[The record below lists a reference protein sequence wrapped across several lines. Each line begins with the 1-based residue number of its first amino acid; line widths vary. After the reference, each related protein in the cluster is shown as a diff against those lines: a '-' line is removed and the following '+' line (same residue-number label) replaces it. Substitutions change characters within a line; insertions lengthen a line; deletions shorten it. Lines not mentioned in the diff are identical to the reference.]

1 MATGPL
7 ETDPAAALRS
17 ERDALA
23 RRCAAAEAQVRDLST
38 DLAEAH
44 ARLAAYEA
52 AQAAQ
57 DAADSGSLSLFD
69 GDPTTGDR
77 LTGDGSDPRVLSL
90 VLGSTAVVAGM
101 VALLALLNGKL
112 GSPFGLIMIALTIG
126 LAWGAARSR
135 VVPVEVSVVRGM
147 VYIQQ
152 GESSYRFDLRK
163 PETAVDM
170 VGRPGD
176 AGWTVHFGR
185 RGLDP
190 FVVDA
195 SMVDA
200 AEFTRQLRE
209 HRPEI

>member
-7 ETDPAAALRS
+7 EIDPAVALRT
-17 ERDALA
+17 ERDALV
-23 RRCAAAEAQVRDLST
+23 RRCAAAEAQVADLT
-38 DLAEAH
+38 ADLAEAH
-44 ARLAAYEA
+44 ARLAAYQA
-52 AQAAQ
+52 AQEAQ
-57 DAADSGSLSLFD
+57 DAADSGSLSFFD
-69 GDPTTGDR
+69 GSTTSGDR
-77 LTGDGSDPRVLSL
+77 LTGDGSDPRVLSM

-101 VALLALLNGKL
+101 VTLLTLLNGKL
-112 GSPFGLIMIALTIG
+112 ASPFGLIMIALTIG
-126 LAWGAARSR
+126 LAWGAANAR
-135 VVPVEVSVVRGM
+135 VVPVEISVVRGM

-163 PETAVDM
+163 PETAVDL

-176 AGWTVHFGR
+176 ANWTVHFGR

-200 AEFTRQLRE
+200 VEFTRQLRE
-209 HRPEI
+209 HRPDL

>member
-7 ETDPAAALRS
+7 GADPDVALQA

-23 RRCAAAEAQVRDLST
+23 RRCADAEAQVRELSGE
-38 DLAEAH
+38 LAQ
-44 ARLAAYEA
+44 ARARIAAYEE
-52 AQAAQ
+52 
-57 DAADSGSLSLFD
+57 ADNASLSLFEGGTTS
-69 GDPTTGDR
+69 GDP

-90 VLGSTAVVAGM
+90 VLGATAVVAGM
-101 VALLALLNGKL
+101 VTLLTLLNGKL
-112 GSPFGLIMIALTIG
+112 ASPFGLVMVALTIG
-126 LAWGAARSR
+126 LAWGAARTR

-163 PETAVDM
+163 PETSVEM
-170 VGRPGD
+170 VSQPGD
-176 AGWTVHFGR
+176 AGWTIRFGR

-195 SMVDA
+195 SMVDG

-209 HRPEI
+209 YRPDL

>member
-7 ETDPAAALRS
+7 GTDPAGALRA

-23 RRCAAAEAQVRDLST
+23 RRCTDAEARVEALT
-38 DLAEAH
+38 ADLAEAH
-44 ARLAAYEA
+44 ARVAALEA
-52 AQAAQ
+52 AREAE
-57 DAADSGSLSLFD
+57 SGSLSLFD
-69 GDPTTGDR
+69 GSSTSGDR

-90 VLGSTAVVAGM
+90 VLGSTAVVAAM
-101 VALLALLNGKL
+101 VALLALVNGKL
-112 GSPFGLIMIALTIG
+112 GTPFGVIMVALTIG

-135 VVPVEVSVVRGM
+135 VVPVEISVVRGM

-163 PETAVDM
+163 SETAVDM
-170 VGRPGD
+170 VGRPGE

-190 FVVDA
+190 FVVDS

-200 AEFTRQLRE
+200 VEFTRQLRE
-209 HRPEI
+209 HRPEL